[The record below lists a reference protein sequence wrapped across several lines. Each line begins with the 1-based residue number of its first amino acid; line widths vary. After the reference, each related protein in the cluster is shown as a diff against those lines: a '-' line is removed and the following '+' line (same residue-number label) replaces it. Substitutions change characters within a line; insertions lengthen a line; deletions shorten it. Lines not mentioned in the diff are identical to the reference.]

1 MDSAELINMMVGDA
15 SPSEVSD
22 YIKGVLYSKAGEKV
36 DAMRP
41 EVAAGLFGDKPEVPE
56 QPEEPEAEAEVETE
70 VEPESQET
78 ESPEEE

>member
-15 SPSEVSD
+15 SSSEVSD

-41 EVAAGLFGDKPEVPE
+41 EVAAGLLVTNQKCLNN
-56 QPEEPEAEAEVETE
+56 QRNKR
-70 VEPESQET
+70 
-78 ESPEEE
+78 